1 MSLIWLLFAI
11 ILLITLNLLI
21 LPMIRARDNQ
31 VTIRETYDVAI
42 YKDQLKEADRDCER
56 GLLSSE
62 QLEAVKIEIQRKLL
76 NASDQSNANPTS
88 IPTFNPKKIT
98 AFGLILF
105 LSIGSVG
112 IYSFLGSPK
121 LENKAYVDRD
131 LEKERKVLTDEQAVS
146 EMMMLVESLEKQL
159 AKDPNNLDGWLRLGR
174 SAVSLGQF
182 QRAVKAYEQALKLSP
197 ENIDVLVNYVETL
210 IFSNEGQVSR
220 DALRSLQY
228 AHKTNAAH
236 PKVRYYIA
244 LHHAQAGNMRLAIQ
258 DWVDLLSISLPDAPW
273 IQTVQ
278 SQIKSAAKEAQIDI
292 TSIKPSLEALEIGS
306 DIRKSL
312 NAQTVISGPNPSDI
326 KAVGEMSPEDQE
338 KMIHSM
344 VERLADRLKGT
355 PNDRQGWLRL
365 SKAYEVMGDTEK
377 ASHAMDQAIALS
389 K

>member
-21 LPMIRARDNQ
+21 HPMIRARDNQ

-62 QLEAVKIEIQRKLL
+62 QLDAVKIEIQRKLL

-121 LENKAYVDRD
+121 LENKAYADRD

-159 AKDPNNLDGWLRLGR
+159 ATDPNNLDGWLRLGR

-182 QRAVKAYEQALKLSP
+182 QRAVKAYEQALKLGP

-220 DALRSLQY
+220 DALRTLQY

-236 PKVRYYIA
+236 PKARYYIA

-258 DWVDLLSISLPDAPW
+258 GWVDLLSISLPDAPW

-326 KAVGEMSPEDQE
+326 KAAGEMSPEDQE
-338 KMIHSM
+338 KMILSM
-344 VERLADRLKGT
+344 VERLADRLKEN
-355 PNDRQGWLRL
+355 PNDSQGWLRL